1 MDAIAT
7 SPNQISR
14 NCYFMHICMQ
24 NMQNLKYH
32 ALSKILQ
39 KTSKYCATSYGMIAI
54 ELLKN
59 SKISLQKTIDIN
71 DAKLYINGLNQTLQD
86 EIEFTSYLIK
96 CKKKPCRR
104 FSNSTI

>member
-1 MDAIAT
+1 MTLSKILISNILSASPVLYIDAIAT
-7 SPNQISR
+7 SPNQTSR

-59 SKISLQKTIDIN
+59 SKISLQK
-71 DAKLYINGLNQTLQD
+71 K
-86 EIEFTSYLIK
+86 
-96 CKKKPCRR
+96 
-104 FSNSTI
+104 

>member
-1 MDAIAT
+1 MHAKYAK
-7 SPNQISR
+7 SKIS
-14 NCYFMHICMQ
+14 CTV
-24 NMQNLKYH
+24 K
-32 ALSKILQ
+32 KILQ
-39 KTSKYCATSYGMIAI
+39 KASKYCATSYGMIAI

-96 CKKKPCRR
+96 CKKNLADVLVTQLFKNITKDI
-104 FSNSTI
+104 FFNI

>member
-1 MDAIAT
+1 
-7 SPNQISR
+7 
-14 NCYFMHICMQ
+14 
-24 NMQNLKYH
+24 
-32 ALSKILQ
+32 
-39 KTSKYCATSYGMIAI
+39 MIAI

-96 CKKKPCRR
+96 CKKKKTLQT
-104 FSNSTI
+104 F